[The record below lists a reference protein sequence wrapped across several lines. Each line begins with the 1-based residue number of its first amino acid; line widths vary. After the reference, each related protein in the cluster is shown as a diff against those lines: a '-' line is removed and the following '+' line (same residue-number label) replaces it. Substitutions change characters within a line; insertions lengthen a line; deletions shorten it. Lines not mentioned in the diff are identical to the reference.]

1 MAKGQSVTGPA
12 LQGLTGSPGRCPA
25 WCGRQDAHEVHIKNV
40 GSAEGVDVRLAC
52 IEGPA
57 APRRMGEPHVVLRS
71 IGDRGAEGADVWLLA
86 GEAGQLAVLFAH
98 LGHGEL
104 ASLVTGAAAVA
115 AVEVS
120 A

>member
-1 MAKGQSVTGPA
+1 MHV
-12 LQGLTGSPGRCPA
+12 
-25 WCGRQDAHEVHIKNV
+25 KNV

-52 IEGPA
+52 VEGPA
-57 APRRMGEPHVVLRS
+57 APRRLGEPNVVLRS
-71 IGDRGAEGADVWLLA
+71 TPSRGTEGADVWLPA

-104 ASLVTGAAAVA
+104 ARLVTGAAAVA